1 MKSESV
7 DAKDDETTLFNALLT
22 RGSLLGTVV
31 SR

>member
-22 RGSLLGTVV
+22 RGSLLE
-31 SR
+31 SEQ